1 MSSFKLFFLS
11 ALLFALCHSTAAK
24 PQPPKLRLHLH
35 LTQKISKQS
44 GNPLIETACRG
55 VGSHESEC
63 VATLRSA
70 PPHQQAAASEL
81 AFFTLRYVED
91 HAVNVTSKIKTI
103 VGNFSDLAPLLQAAL
118 SDCLDQ
124 YNPLDDLIEDAMNML
139 LGKSYEEA
147 KKFLSAAITN
157 IDMCD
162 AQLKASNAEEKAEK
176 KSEIEIEWSQDLK
189 DYNDFLR
196 SLLTAAQNILKA
208 D

>member
-1 MSSFKLFFLS
+1 MSCNLFFLS
-11 ALLFALCHSTAAK
+11 VLLFTLSHSTTAK
-24 PQPPKLRLHLH
+24 LQPPKLRLQLH
-35 LTQKISKQS
+35 LTHKISKQS

-55 VGSHESEC
+55 VGSHEPQC
-63 VATLRSA
+63 FDTLRSA

-103 VGNFSDLAPLLQAAL
+103 IGNFSELAPSLQAAL

-124 YNPLDDLIEDAMNML
+124 YNPLDDLIEDAINEL

-147 KKFLSAAITN
+147 KKFLRAAITS
-157 IDMCD
+157 IDVCD
-162 AQLKASNAEEKAEK
+162 TQLKASNDEEKAEK
-176 KSEIEIEWSQDLK
+176 KSEIEIEWSQDLR
-189 DYNDFLR
+189 DYNDYLKG
-196 SLLTAAQNILKA
+196 LLTAAQNILKA